1 MALNLSNSNY
11 FKMNKF
17 ITLILFILISVNIN
31 SDDVLDETVYW
42 ELTRVDTKIEEK
54 KYDEAEEILRRWYKK
69 NWRSR
74 SYNKAVIA
82 RTYGFFL
89 FQRERFDEAL
99 EKLQASY
106 DENALP
112 LAEATSLVQ
121 AMAQLYSTQGQTPKA
136 KKLLL
141 DFIDRAESNPKPVPG
156 MHNVYAIT
164 ALIYASEKNY
174 DVAYNYINL
183 AISLSTAFREDW
195 YQLKFAIEYNKEDFI
210 NAEISAKE
218 LLLNKPDNK
227 RYYVQLSA
235 IYNIL
240 EKYDLSL
247 ATMEVSYMK
256 GLLEKP
262 EEFTNLASFYLYKQ
276 NPAMS
281 AQVLESAIS
290 QKNVLFDKT
299 NAKLLSDAWL
309 FAKERSRSLN
319 VLEKS
324 LKQDPNDKKLTKQYI
339 NIAFSAFEW
348 DEVINGIDRANKIGV
363 EDDGK
368 YSLMMG
374 IAYFEKK
381 NLKNSE
387 TYFIEASNSKKYADQ
402 GKAWLEYLEALKG

>member
-1 MALNLSNSNY
+1 
-11 FKMNKF
+11 MNKIFTFF
-17 ITLILFILISVNIN
+17 IITFISSTIF
-31 SDDVLDETVYW
+31 SDDVLNETVYW
-42 ELTRVDTKIEEK
+42 ELTRVDAKIEEK
-54 KYDEAEEILRRWYKK
+54 KYDEAEDILRYWYKK

-89 FQRERFDEAL
+89 FQRERFEEAL
-99 EKLQASY
+99 EKLQTAY

-112 LAEATSLVQ
+112 LVEATSLVQ
-121 AMAQLYSTQGQTPKA
+121 AMAQLYSSQGQIPKA
-136 KKLLL
+136 KELLL
-141 DFIDRAESNPKPVPG
+141 NFIEKAESNPKPVPG

-174 DVAYNYINL
+174 DIAYDYINL

-195 YQLKFAIEYNKEDFI
+195 YQLKFAIEYNREDYL

-218 LLLNKPDNK
+218 LLLNKPENK

-247 ATMEVSYMK
+247 ATIEVSYMK

-281 AQVLESAIS
+281 ARVLETALSNNNIE
-290 QKNVLFDKT
+290 FDKA

-309 FAKERSRSLN
+309 FAKERSRSLE
-319 VLEKS
+319 VIGRSLDDDPKDEK
-324 LKQDPNDKKLTKQYI
+324 LIKQYI
-339 NIAFSAFEW
+339 NIAFSAFNW
-348 DEVINGIDRANKIGV
+348 DEVINGINHANINGI

-368 YSLMMG
+368 HALMIG
-374 IAYFEKK
+374 IAFFEKK
-381 NLKNSE
+381 NLKKA
-387 TYFIEASNSKKYADQ
+387 EASFIDASKSKKYADQ
-402 GKAWLEYLEALKG
+402 GKAWLEYLNALNG